1 MLNFNNSDKLIG
13 LASDHAGFDAKNYI
27 LKVLEDMGLKYKD
40 FGTYSS
46 ESCDYADYA
55 HPMATAVENGE
66 CALGIAICGTGNGI
80 NMTVNKHQGI
90 RAALCWNPEIAFYAR
105 AHNDANILSLP
116 GRLLSNN
123 EFYEILKVFLATP
136 FEGGR
141 HKRRISKIPCD

>member
-1 MLNFNNSDKLIG
+1 MLFRS
-13 LASDHAGFDAKNYI
+13 
-27 LKVLEDMGLKYKD
+27 
-40 FGTYSS
+40 
-46 ESCDYADYA
+46 
-55 HPMATAVENGE
+55 
-66 CALGIAICGTGNGI
+66 
-80 NMTVNKHQGI
+80 NKHQGI

-123 EFYEILKVFLATP
+123 EFYEILKVFLTTP